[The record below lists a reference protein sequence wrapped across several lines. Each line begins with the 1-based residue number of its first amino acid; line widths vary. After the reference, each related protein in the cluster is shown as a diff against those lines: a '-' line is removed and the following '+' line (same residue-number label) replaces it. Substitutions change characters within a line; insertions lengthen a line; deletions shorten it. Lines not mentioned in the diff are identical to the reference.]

1 MTVRTSE
8 DIIHVLCQKIDSL
21 QRKRC
26 SKQLCLIQ
34 RPVESASRCAM
45 TNEDDEDDEDDDDE
59 RVGKVIMEKLKNQSH
74 GQTHVDS
81 STMIFQGRSWRKPE
95 SRFTSPEGNKLK
107 PCKHS
112 LLYILVP

>member
-1 MTVRTSE
+1 MDYT
-8 DIIHVLCQKIDSL
+8 CWKIDSL

-26 SKQLCLIQ
+26 SKQVCLIQ

-45 TNEDDEDDEDDDDE
+45 TNEDYDYDDDDDDEDDE

-81 STMIFQGRSWRKPE
+81 STMISQGRSWRKPE

-112 LLYILVP
+112 LLYISVP